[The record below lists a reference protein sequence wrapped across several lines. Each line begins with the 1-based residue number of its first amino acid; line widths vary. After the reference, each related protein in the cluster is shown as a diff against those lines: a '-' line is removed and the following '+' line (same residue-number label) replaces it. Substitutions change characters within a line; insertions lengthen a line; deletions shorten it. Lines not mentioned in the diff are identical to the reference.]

1 MLDPYLGLEGI
12 NNLNFLRHLLR
23 CGHQATTKGNL
34 IHHQSTVHESVK
46 YPCWQCDNQAILN
59 GHFVQHQKVLHEGI
73 KNLFRQCDCQV
84 TTKGN
89 LI

>member
-1 MLDPYLGLEGI
+1 MLD
-12 NNLNFLRHLLR
+12 
-23 CGHQATTKGNL
+23 TKRNL
-34 IHHQSTVHESVK
+34 IHHQIAVHESVK

-59 GHFVQHQKVLHEGI
+59 GHFVQHQKALHEGI